1 MLIGV
6 NSANSTKP
14 SAILLSDYPKL
25 SPPQLTTS
33 IAITPTRPSSVTA
46 KPTMPSFTDNYTDK
60 WPSSRPLAPETI
72 TKGLK
77 VLKEFTTDLT
87 TQAGQG
93 EEKAKK
99 TTHLYTAGSFIG
111 GMVVIIIIIVMATFG
126 VKLYKGLRSR
136 NYSYLLREES
146 FSL

>member
-1 MLIGV
+1 MLIDV
-6 NSANSTKP
+6 DSANSTKP
-14 SAILLSDYPKL
+14 SDILLSDYPKL

-33 IAITPTRPSSVTA
+33 TVITPTRTTSVA
-46 KPTMPSFTDNYTDK
+46 AAPTMPRFTDNYADK
-60 WPSSRPLAPETI
+60 WHSTRPLAPETI

-77 VLKEFTTDLT
+77 VHKELTNKPTTL
-87 TQAGQG
+87 AGQG
-93 EEKAKK
+93 EEKVKK

-126 VKLYKGLRSR
+126 VKLYKGLGSR
-136 NYSYLLREES
+136 NYNYLLREEG

>member
-1 MLIGV
+1 
-6 NSANSTKP
+6 
-14 SAILLSDYPKL
+14 
-25 SPPQLTTS
+25 
-33 IAITPTRPSSVTA
+33 
-46 KPTMPSFTDNYTDK
+46 MPSFTDNYTDK

-126 VKLYKGLRSR
+126 VTDILLLLTIVAWKILETPQLT
-136 NYSYLLREES
+136 YLS
-146 FSL
+146 V

>member
-1 MLIGV
+1 MLIDV
-6 NSANSTKP
+6 DSANSTKT
-14 SAILLSDYPKL
+14 SDILLSDYPKL

-33 IAITPTRPSSVTA
+33 TAITPTRPTSVVA
-46 KPTMPSFTDNYTDK
+46 APTMPRFTDNYTDK
-60 WPSSRPLAPETI
+60 WHSSRPLALETI

-77 VLKEFTTDLT
+77 VHKELTNNPTTL
-87 TQAGQG
+87 AGQG
-93 EEKAKK
+93 EEKVKK

-126 VKLYKGLRSR
+126 VKLYKRLESR
-136 NYSYLLREES
+136 NYSHLLREES